1 MYRDKVQKIEA
12 EELKDVFSKDTNYPL
27 SQEQIFS
34 LHLLE
39 LLILKL
45 KALCLRKGFS
55 CGSCSVKD
63 DALFSSAM

>member
-1 MYRDKVQKIEA
+1 MTSRGPFQPKTFYDSMI
-12 EELKDVFSKDTNYPL
+12 LKDVSSKDTNCL

-45 KALCLRKGFS
+45 KALCLRKG
-55 CGSCSVKD
+55 CS
-63 DALFSSAM
+63 